1 MVSTAAQGGGTP
13 SYYLDSV
20 SGGACRILY
29 FYLGGLKEGMKKRIL
44 ALLLTLCMA
53 LTLLPGMAL
62 AAEGENPQPVV
73 VRTAEELRAAM
84 ETESI
89 VSLANNID
97 LDRKSVV

>member
-1 MVSTAAQGGGTP
+1 
-13 SYYLDSV
+13 
-20 SGGACRILY
+20 
-29 FYLGGLKEGMKKRIL
+29 
-44 ALLLTLCMA
+44 MA

-97 LDRKSVV
+97 LRNVTINPRKRFAARFEWSHAVACQRKSDRAAYGFGRHD

>member
-44 ALLLTLCMA
+44 ATIMTLTL
-53 LTLLPGMAL
+53 G
-62 AAEGENPQPVV
+62 
-73 VRTAEELRAAM
+73 AAM
-84 ETESI
+84 LTACGSKENDTIDNEPQTTVEAPTDSVSTEEASNDEI
-89 VSLANNID
+89 FF
-97 LDRKSVV
+97 

>member
-1 MVSTAAQGGGTP
+1 
-13 SYYLDSV
+13 
-20 SGGACRILY
+20 
-29 FYLGGLKEGMKKRIL
+29 MKKRIL

-97 LDRKSVV
+97 LRNVTINPAKDLQLALNGRTLSLASVKVTGPRMV